1 MDVVDVAQRLIRTP
15 SPVRDGN
22 EVAVAALIQELLVEA
37 GLPTATVEAAHPDRP
52 NLVVTIDFGSGGSH
66 LALCGHI
73 DTKPLG
79 AARWTVDPFLA
90 AVNGDRLYGL
100 GSADMKG
107 AIAAMIVAVGR
118 LVRSADVTT
127 GRLSLIFTAD
137 EEDGAVYGARH
148 LAENTDLDLDALIIG
163 EPGGIHDDYD
173 SLHLVS
179 RGLGRFQVTAEAQ
192 QGHSSLSALLAFRNA
207 GVDIAHAVSALA
219 DGLEPRAP
227 ENVDNLRDWEVTV
240 NPGLTYSSGYGYGVL
255 PQRMLSTLEIRTLP
269 GMDAERTLDEV
280 RGLLATTASAT
291 GANYSVSFDDE
302 PRHWLDGTQTRAADP
317 VVAAVQRAAGKV
329 LGAAL
334 PLAVFP
340 GTTDTSWFAAPR
352 PGLACLPALGPG
364 LLRRAHGADEWVS
377 VEAVR
382 STVALYEI
390 LCRDYLSRSRP
401 PGGAS

>member
-37 GLPTATVEAAHPDRP
+37 GLPTATIEAAHPDRP

-73 DTKPLG
+73 DTKPVG
-79 AARWTVDPFLA
+79 SARWTVDPFLA
-90 AVNGDRLYGL
+90 TVDGDRLYGL

-107 AIAAMIVAVGR
+107 AVAAMIVAAGR
-118 LVRSADVTT
+118 LVRGADLAA

-148 LAENTDLDLDALIIG
+148 LAENIDLGLDALIIG

-179 RGLGRFQVTAEAQ
+179 RGLGRFQVAAEAR
-192 QGHSSLSALLAFRNA
+192 QGHSSLTALLAFRNS
-207 GVDIAHAVSALA
+207 GVDIAHAVSALG
-219 DGLEPRAP
+219 DGWQPTAP

-240 NPGLTYSSGYGYGVL
+240 NPGLTYSSGFGYGVL
-255 PQRMLSTLEIRTLP
+255 PQRMMSTVEIRTLP
-269 GMDAERTLDEV
+269 GMDADRTLDEV
-280 RGLLATTASAT
+280 RGVLAMTAAAT

-302 PRHWLDGTQTRAADP
+302 PRHWLDGTQARADAP
-317 VVAAVQRAAGKV
+317 VVAAVQRAARQV
-329 LGAAL
+329 LDREL

-340 GTTDTSWFAAPR
+340 GTTDTSPFAERR
-352 PGLACLPALGPG
+352 PELTCLPALGPG

-382 STVALYEI
+382 RTVDLYEV
-390 LCRDYLSRSRP
+390 LVREFLAPSRP
-401 PGGAS
+401 PGDAS